1 MSKGILAICLFFF
14 RRKATVS
21 GIDHLTSKQIKI
33 LVVDDH
39 PFMRE
44 GIAAAI
50 NGQQDMIL
58 VGEAASGQEAID
70 TYRRLRP
77 DVVLMD
83 LNLPGLGG
91 IEAMEAIRSE
101 FPSARIVVLTA
112 YRGDVQ
118 ALKAFRTGAV
128 GYLLKNMLRKE
139 LLDTIRVVYS
149 GRRRIPDEIAAELG
163 RHSLDD
169 ELTERELEVLRM
181 VAKGTPNKSIATE
194 LGLAEPTI
202 KSHLKNIFQKLAAN
216 DRTHAVTIAISRG
229 YIDPPGSKP

>member
-1 MSKGILAICLFFF
+1 
-14 RRKATVS
+14 VS

-229 YIDPPGSKP
+229 YIDPPGSQP